1 MAQIRIPKDYEK
13 KTMRSVHNR
22 SCIRRTT
29 MHPGLMIPIYSRRVM
44 AGEKLFIDPVTV
56 LQTNALIAPLMGSF
70 RLQLAV
76 FFDSDSNYYGW
87 MDNNARLTTNEYL
100 NRTRHRA
107 AFQTLVGSSLGQ
119 GAKFDGWT
127 RGFGVRPSSIL
138 NYAGF
143 PMMSCTVNDGKD
155 NLLCNPQ
162 VDLGFFFTYLNIF
175 RNYYAN
181 NQENTFPVV
190 YKDNF
195 TIEGQQVF
203 PFARYDLNLLDK
215 LFKELRFQDDGYNF
229 DNLPDQALYPGMR
242 WFRANY
248 LSSIRHDFGGL
259 FPCTYQPDLL
269 TNLLNVSNNVKSYVH
284 ITTSGAEQNT
294 FTIDTLRFRNKL
306 QRLID
311 RLDVSGGRFP
321 NWLRAVWGV
330 KTRKDMDIPE
340 LIGVTQKLIDPTEL
354 TTKSNSDA
362 IGDVDAR
369 FVGDLAGNFNKT
381 DGHRGHSFYA
391 STPGRVMII
400 VTLVPNVDY
409 VQGLDYE
416 ISKVNFADDYVP
428 EFSQLGF
435 QSVPLSRYSF
445 LPAFT
450 GGGAAP
456 DYNPVID
463 SQMLDPVT
471 TSVGKQVAWLEEM
484 TDVNRN
490 FGEFDWH
497 GLYSYWVLNRR
508 YSLLG
513 QHDTALSTVDFQP
526 VVTQYIN
533 PLEYQYPFVMQ
544 SISDPNWFLQVGLR
558 IKAVRPI
565 GKRYMPNLE

>member
-87 MDNNARLTTNEYL
+87 MDNNARLSTHEYL
-100 NRTRHRA
+100 SLKRHRVTFRA
-107 AFQTLVGSSLGQ
+107 VFPTVSSD
-119 GAKFDGWT
+119 FDYKSWT
-127 RGFGVRPSSIL
+127 RSKGVQPSSIW
-138 NYAGF
+138 NYFGF
-143 PMMSCTVNDGKD
+143 PMMSCPVKVSDSEYACD
-155 NLLCNPQ
+155 PQ

-175 RNYYAN
+175 RNYYCN
-181 NQENTFPVV
+181 NQEDTFPVV
-190 YKDNF
+190 DKSSFSID
-195 TIEGQQVF
+195 GQAF
-203 PFARYDLNLLDK
+203 PFSRHQLKILDK
-215 LFKELRFQDDGYNF
+215 LFREVRFQDDGFNF
-229 DNLPDQALYPGMR
+229 DNQPNVSALPGMN
-242 WFRANY
+242 WFRTTY
-248 LSSIRHDFGGL
+248 LRSTVSSFGGL
-259 FPCTYQPDLL
+259 LPCTYQPDLM
-269 TNLLNVSNNVKSYVH
+269 TNLLNISNNVKSYVR

-294 FTIDTLRFRNKL
+294 FTIDTLRFQNKL

-311 RLDVSGGRFP
+311 RLDVSGGRFS

-330 KTRKDMDIPE
+330 RTRKDMDIPE

-354 TTKSNSDA
+354 TAKSNSEA

-391 STPGRVMII
+391 STPGRVMVIA
-400 VTLVPNVDY
+400 TLVPNVDY
-409 VQGLDYE
+409 TQGLDYE
-416 ISKVNFADDYVP
+416 VSKVDFADDYVP

-445 LPAFT
+445 LPSFT
-450 GGGAAP
+450 GAGVGP
-456 DYNPVID
+456 DFNPIIQPD
-463 SQMLDPVT
+463 MLDPLT

-490 FGEFDWH
+490 FGEFDWN
-497 GLYSYWVLNRR
+497 GLYNYWVLNRR

-513 QHDTALSTVDFQP
+513 QHTTALPSVQFQP

-544 SISDPNWFLQVGLR
+544 TIADPNWFLQVGLR

>member
-1 MAQIRIPKDYEK
+1 MAQIRIPKDYDK

-29 MHPGLMIPIYSRRVM
+29 MHPGLLIPIYSRRVM

-87 MDNNARLTTNEYL
+87 MDNNARLTTNDYL
-100 NRTRHRA
+100 NLKRHRA
-107 AFQTLVGSSLGQ
+107 TFSKIMPADLNFESTFKS
-119 GAKFDGWT
+119 WT
-127 RGFGVRPSSIL
+127 REMGVQPSSIL

-143 PMMSCTVNDGKD
+143 PMMSTAVNNTDD
-155 NLLCNPQ
+155 QSTLIDPQ
-162 VDLGFFFTYLNIF
+162 IDLGFIFTYLNIF
-175 RNYYAN
+175 RNYYCN
-181 NQENTFPVV
+181 NQEDTFPIVDKNV
-190 YKDNF
+190 F
-195 TIEGQQVF
+195 SIEGQAF
-203 PFARYDLNLLDK
+203 PFTRHNLTLLDK

-229 DNLPDQALYPGMR
+229 DNAPNASALPGMS
-242 WFRANY
+242 WFKSNY
-248 LSSIRHDFGGL
+248 FRSTWSSFGGL
-259 FPCTYQPDLL
+259 LPCTYQPDLM
-269 TNLLNVSNNVKSYVH
+269 TNLLNVSNNVKSYVR

-294 FTIDTLRFRNKL
+294 FTIDTLRFQNKL

-311 RLDVSGGRFP
+311 RLDVSGGRFS

-340 LIGVTQKLIDPTEL
+340 LIGVTQKLIDPTEIV
-354 TTKSNSDA
+354 TKSNSDV
-362 IGDVDAR
+362 IGPVDER
-369 FVGDLAGNFNKT
+369 FVGDLASNFNKT

-400 VTLVPNVDY
+400 ATLVPNVDY

-416 ISKVNFADDYVP
+416 ISKVDFADDYVP

-435 QSVPLSRYSF
+435 QSVPLSRYSV
-445 LPAFT
+445 LPIFD
-450 GGGAAP
+450 GAGLGP
-456 DYNPVID
+456 DFDPIIKAD
-463 SQMLDPVT
+463 MLDPLT

-490 FGEFDWH
+490 FGEFDWN
-497 GLYSYWVLNRR
+497 GLYNYWVLNRR

-513 QHDTALSTVDFQP
+513 QHSTALNSVQFQP

-533 PLEYQYPFVMQ
+533 PLEYQYPFVLQ
-544 SISDPNWFLQVGLR
+544 SIADPNWFLQVGLR

>member
-87 MDNNARLTTNEYL
+87 MDNNARLSTQEYL
-100 NRTRHRA
+100 SLKRHRVT
-107 AFQTLVGSSLGQ
+107 FHKLVSSSLTVDSTF
-119 GAKFDGWT
+119 KSWT
-127 RGFGVRPSSIL
+127 RDKGVQSSSIL
-138 NYAGF
+138 NYMGF
-143 PMMSCTVNDGKD
+143 PMMSVPVNMNEDP
-155 NLLCNPQ
+155 NLCDPQ
-162 VDLGFFFTYLNIF
+162 LDLGFIFTYLNIF
-175 RNYYAN
+175 RNYYCN
-181 NQENTFPVV
+181 NQEDTFPIIDKSV
-190 YKDNF
+190 F
-195 TIEGQQVF
+195 SIGGQAF
-203 PFARYDLNLLDK
+203 PFTRHELKLLDN
-215 LFKELRFQDDGYNF
+215 LFRELRFQDDGYNF
-229 DNLPDQALYPGMR
+229 DNTPNASSLPGMS
-242 WFRANY
+242 WFKSNY
-248 LSSIRHDFGGL
+248 FRSVASSFGGL
-259 FPCTYQPDLL
+259 LPCTYQPDLL
-269 TNLLNVSNNVKSYVH
+269 TNLLNVSNTVKSYVR

-294 FTIDTLRFRNKL
+294 FTIDTLRFQNKL

-311 RLDVSGGRFP
+311 RLDVSGGRFS

-330 KTRKDMDIPE
+330 RTRKDLDIPE

-391 STPGRVMII
+391 STPGRVMVIA
-400 VTLVPNVDY
+400 TLVPNVDY
-409 VQGLDYE
+409 TQGLDYE
-416 ISKVNFADDYVP
+416 VSKVDFADDYVP

-445 LPAFT
+445 LPSFT
-450 GGGAAP
+450 GAGVGP
-456 DYNPVID
+456 DFDPVIQAD
-463 SQMLDPVT
+463 MLDPLS

-490 FGEFDWH
+490 FGEFDWN
-497 GLYSYWVLNRR
+497 GLYNYWVLNRR

-513 QHDTALSTVDFQP
+513 QHSTSLSAVQFQP

-544 SISDPNWFLQVGLR
+544 TIADPNWFLQVGLR